1 MHLCRLILVSVISN
15 KSVSNLSF
23 MKFYVAP
30 CRNGRPPPT
39 CELVSIMCDAVC
51 DLDWEVRETALE
63 YWAATVECEG
73 SVEDFAR
80 HMEESWCA
88 TALAR
93 AMAEKEVRF
102 RGKLSLVLNKI
113 RSRIGEGDLD
123 KRGEESSSASISNS
137 SKVSFDA
144 FKAMLGSYEIVD
156 PEQSLDEYCEVH
168 QGLWSV
174 VDDIVQSVEPS
185 NKLDNID
192 CF

>member
-1 MHLCRLILVSVISN
+1 
-15 KSVSNLSF
+15 
-23 MKFYVAP
+23 
-30 CRNGRPPPT
+30 
-39 CELVSIMCDAVC
+39 MCDTVG

-63 YWAATVECEG
+63 YWATVVECEG
-73 SVEDFAR
+73 GGEDFAR
-80 HMEESWCA
+80 HMEDSWCA

-102 RGKLSLVLNKI
+102 RGKLSLVLEKI
-113 RSRIGEGDLD
+113 RSMIRDV
-123 KRGEESSSASISNS
+123 EENNIAASSANA

-144 FKAMLGSYEIVD
+144 FRVMLANYEIVD
-156 PEQSLDEYCEVH
+156 PDKSSTEHCEVH

-174 VDDIVQSVEPS
+174 VDDIVRSVDPS